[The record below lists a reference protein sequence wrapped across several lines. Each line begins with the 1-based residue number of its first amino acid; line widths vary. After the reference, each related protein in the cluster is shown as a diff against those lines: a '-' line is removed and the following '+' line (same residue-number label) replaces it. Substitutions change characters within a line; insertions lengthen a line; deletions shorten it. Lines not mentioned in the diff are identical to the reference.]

1 MVRLSRA
8 LACLAFW
15 LMSMTLWAQTPA
27 SLDNVR
33 VNALGDKIQVVLD
46 LSRPTEFQQFSLADP
61 PRIVLDIP
69 NTQRLTKRTGLTV
82 KQGALYSI
90 RTGFR
95 PDNVLRVVLDLQ
107 YMARANVYTMP
118 AETGKPARI
127 VIDVFNQELPATLT
141 QASHDGLPVAVG
153 RVGSE
158 QSTQVPSLPNFGAG
172 TAFAPSVTLERHVS
186 AQGVLEQQ
194 SALVQPPRSHQSILV
209 VLDAGHG
216 GKDPGAPSP
225 DIRGLYEKK
234 VALEITKRIKA
245 HLERTPNIRVDLTRK
260 TDVYLG
266 LRQRMQ
272 IARQKGADI
281 FVSIHADAVNNPNP
295 RGASV
300 YILSTKAASSE
311 IANYLANNENA
322 SELKWGVDVGKYDDE
337 LQEMLLNIQQ
347 GGTLESSLLLAER
360 VVSELAQ
367 VSRMHKKTV
376 ERANFMVLRSP
387 DIPSILIETGFIS
400 NYQDAKLLSSKE
412 HQEKLAQAIAQG
424 IVRYFQENLPQHM
437 LLVR

>member
-1 MVRLSRA
+1 MRAIQRA
-8 LACLAFW
+8 LIGLWFLTVWA
-15 LMSMTLWAQTPA
+15 WAQVPA
-27 SLDNVR
+27 SLENVR
-33 VNALGDKIQVVLD
+33 VNAMSDKLQIVLD
-46 LSRPTEFQQFSLADP
+46 LSRPMEFQQFSLADP

-69 NTQRLTKRTGLTV
+69 QTTRNTKRTGLTIN
-82 KQGALYSI
+82 QGAVQSI

-95 PDNVLRVVLDLQ
+95 PDNVLRVVVDLQ
-107 YMARANVYTMP
+107 YIARANVYTMP

-127 VIDVFNQELPATLT
+127 VIDVFHQELPDETRFT
-141 QASHDGLPVAVG
+141 SHDGLPVSVG
-153 RVGSE
+153 R
-158 QSTQVPSLPNFGAG
+158 TQTTVTPSLPNFGAG
-172 TAFAPSVTLERHVS
+172 TGFTPSVTLERHVS
-186 AQGVLEQQ
+186 ASGELEQQ
-194 SALVQPPRSHQSILV
+194 SALVQPPRNMRQSILV

-225 DIRGLYEKK
+225 DIRGLNEKK
-234 VALEITKRIKA
+234 VVLEIAKRVKT

-272 IARQKGADI
+272 IARQKGADV

-300 YILSTKAASSE
+300 YILSTKGASSE
-311 IANYLANNENA
+311 IANYLANSENSA
-322 SELKWGVDVGKYDDE
+322 ELKWGVDVDKYDDE

-360 VVSELAQ
+360 VVGELSN

-400 NYQDAKLLSSKE
+400 NYQDAKLLSSPE
-412 HQEKLAQAIAQG
+412 HQDKLAQAIAQG

-437 LLVR
+437 LLMR